1 MKRPRIVILLT
12 PEGISTV
19 VTDLESGLDVI
30 VIQTEPDH
38 LESENPNYL
47 DDRKIAGDVIDI
59 PCIING
65 DSSNID
71 QEYVDDVFH
80 RYQKF
85 LVQRNT
91 IMVEP

>member
-1 MKRPRIVILLT
+1 MKRPRIVILMA
-12 PEGISTV
+12 PEGISTI

-30 VIQTEPDH
+30 VIQTDVDPG
-38 LESENPNYL
+38 ESENPNYL

-59 PCIING
+59 PCVING
-65 DSSNID
+65 DSSDID
-71 QEYVDDVFH
+71 PEYVDDVFH

-91 IMVEP
+91 EMVE